1 MHSGIS
7 FRQVETFYW
16 VNRLGSFSGAAAHL
30 NTTQPAISNR
40 IRELERFVG
49 TQLFT
54 RGRRSIGLTPEGRNF
69 FGIAE
74 RFVEIGEEF
83 LSRAA
88 GGREISGILR
98 IGAADT
104 VALTWLPRLVTELAR
119 RYPRLDVEL
128 FVDLSVYIQA
138 KLAEG
143 DLDIGFLV
151 GGAPGPDFVE
161 LPLGNVRNAWMCS
174 PVLGL
179 EGREVT
185 AADLAAY
192 PILTHTRGSH
202 LYNSVREWFA
212 RAGVKRLRIHGFS
225 SLATMIE
232 MTAAGLGVSVL
243 PPEMLK
249 SYGRPD
255 RLVEINA
262 HPRLPSTSFSCIHAN
277 SPPAAMYAA
286 AIEIARRE
294 MAAEPCFEVCA
305 SPASET

>member
-16 VNRLGSFSGAAAHL
+16 VNRLGSFSRAAAHL

-49 TQLFT
+49 AQLFT
-54 RGRRSIGLTPEGRNF
+54 RGGRSIGLTPEGRNF

-74 RFVEIGEEF
+74 RFVELGDEF

-88 GGREISGILR
+88 GGREVSGILR

-104 VALTWLPRLVTELAR
+104 IALTWLPRLVTELAR

-143 DLDIGFLV
+143 DLDIGFFV
-151 GGAPGPDFVE
+151 GGAPSPDFLE
-161 LPLGNVRNAWMCS
+161 LPLGIVRNAWMCS
-174 PVLGL
+174 PLSGL
-179 EGREVT
+179 ADREVT
-185 AADLAAY
+185 AKDLAAY

-212 RAGVKRLRIHGFS
+212 HAGIRRLRIHGCS

-232 MTAAGLGVSVL
+232 MTAAGLGISVL

-255 RLVEINA
+255 RLIEINA
-262 HPRLPSTSFSCIHAN
+262 QPHLAPTSFSCVYAN
-277 SPPAAMYAA
+277 SPPAIVYAA
-286 AIEIARRE
+286 AVEIARRE
-294 MAAEPCFEVCA
+294 MAAEPCFEVVE
-305 SPASET
+305 SQNV